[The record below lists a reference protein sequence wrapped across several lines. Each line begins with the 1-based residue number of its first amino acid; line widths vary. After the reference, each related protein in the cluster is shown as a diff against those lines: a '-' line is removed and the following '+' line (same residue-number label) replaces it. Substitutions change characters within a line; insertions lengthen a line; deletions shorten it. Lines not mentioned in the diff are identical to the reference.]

1 MNNIGSS
8 FMHNPSKPTG
18 MSFLSY
24 NTIYSYCVSRVCQR
38 ADPDDE
44 DLSMFVRM
52 LPGHRSVHVKI
63 SDDHGSCQA
72 PKTRPGTLQIQ
83 VIIGLMHTLTDLV
96 SKILHTK

>member
-1 MNNIGSS
+1 
-8 FMHNPSKPTG
+8 MHNPSKPTG

-24 NTIYSYCVSRVCQR
+24 NAVSRVCQR

-44 DLSMFVRM
+44 DLSVFVRM

-63 SDDHGSCQA
+63 SDDHGSYQA
-72 PKTRPGTLQIQ
+72 LKTRPGTLQMQ
-83 VIIGLMHTLTDLV
+83 VIIMHTLTDLV